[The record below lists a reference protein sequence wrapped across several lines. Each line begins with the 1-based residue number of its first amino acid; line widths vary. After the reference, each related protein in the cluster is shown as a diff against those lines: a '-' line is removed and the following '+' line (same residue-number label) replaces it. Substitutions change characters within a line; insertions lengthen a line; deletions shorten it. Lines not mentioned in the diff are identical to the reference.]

1 MARFF
6 LQVGYKGTR
15 YSGSQIQENALTV
28 QAELE
33 KALFVYFRVPVGLTG
48 SSRTDAGVHAL
59 ENYYHFDLDT
69 EALGPQHAWRQAG
82 GPERSL
88 YNLNAL
94 LPPDIVTRGIY
105 PVADDAHSRFQA
117 LSREYHYYVYRFKDP
132 FMDDRG
138 YYFPYQMDA
147 GLLGEVAALVLE
159 NNDFSSFSKRGG
171 QNRTPLCQILVSRW
185 ETNGTTWCYTV
196 KANRFLRGM
205 VRGLVGT
212 MLQVGRG
219 KLTVEGFKEV
229 LRAADQGRADF
240 SAPGHG
246 LFLARVRYP
255 EGLLTQG
262 DPNGISAQRIATTS
276 QGTGPAPE
284 ASVNGDDSY
293 VE

>member
-6 LQVGYKGTR
+6 LQVAYKGGR
-15 YSGSQIQENALTV
+15 YSGSQIQENAHTV

-33 KALFVYFRVPVGLTG
+33 KTLFIYFRTPVGLTG

-59 ENYYHFDLDT
+59 ENFYHFDLDT
-69 EALGPQHAWRQAG
+69 ETLGPQHPWKQAG

-88 YNLNAL
+88 YNLNAI
-94 LPPDIVTRGIY
+94 LPPDIVIRGVY
-105 PVADDAHSRFQA
+105 PVVNDAHSRFQA
-117 LSREYHYYVYRFKDP
+117 LSREYHYYVYRTKDP

-147 GLLGEVAALVLE
+147 GLLCAAAALVLE

-171 QNRTPLCQILVSRW
+171 QSKTPLCQIEASSW
-185 ETNGTTWCYTV
+185 ETDGTTWCYTV
-196 KANRFLRGM
+196 RANRFLRGM

-219 KLTVEGFKEV
+219 KMTVNGFKEV
-229 LRAADQGRADF
+229 LKAADQGRADF

-255 EGLLTQG
+255 EGLLTG
-262 DPNGISAQRIATTS
+262 RETKIASAK
-276 QGTGPAPE
+276 TGHGSDAAPE
-284 ASVNGDDSY
+284 APASGDDSY
-293 VE
+293 ME